1 MGLSTAW
8 ERPGEECG
16 VFGVYAPGMDVARLT
31 YFGLFALQHRGQ
43 ESAGIAASD
52 GQSITVRKDLGLV
65 SQVFDQW
72 ALASLQGDLAL
83 GHNRYSTTGSTSWE
97 NAQPT
102 YRGVDT
108 TGFALAHNGNLTN
121 TAELAQRLG
130 RQTATTDTEL
140 MAEGIARAYSDA
152 GGKGGIVGA
161 IEAALPTFAGAF
173 SLVIVDEQ
181 RLIGIRDRHGFRPLS
196 LGRIDGGWVLAS
208 ETCALDVVAAE
219 FEREVEPGEMVVID
233 GGGVESRR
241 PLKEPDPHLCILEFV
256 YFSRPDSYLCGRNVH
271 QARLR
276 MGELLAGQSPVLA
289 DVIVPVPES
298 GVPAAQGYAKA
309 SGIPYEDAFVKNRYV
324 GRTFIQPAQVMRDQG
339 IRMKLNPIPEVI
351 GGQRVL
357 IVDDSIIRG
366 STTRNLV
373 EMVRATGAAEVHLRI
388 ASPPY
393 RWPCF
398 YGMDTPERAQL
409 IAAARSVEEVAEFL
423 GVDSLAY
430 LSLENL
436 IEATGAG
443 ALGLCTA
450 CLSGDYP
457 TAVPF
462 DGDKYLLER
471 SPS

>member
-1 MGLSTAW
+1 MSPPVAW

-65 SQVFDQW
+65 SQVFNQW
-72 ALASLQGDLAL
+72 ALASLQGDVAL

-102 YRGVDT
+102 YRAVAG

-121 TAELAQRLG
+121 TAELAGKLG
-130 RQTATTDTEL
+130 RQVATTDTEL
-140 MAEGIARAYSDA
+140 MAEGIARAFDDI
-152 GGKGGIVGA
+152 GGKDGIVGA
-161 IEAALPTFAGAF
+161 VEAALPTFEGAF

-181 RLIGIRDRHGFRPLS
+181 RLIGVRDRHGFRPLS

-233 GGGVESRR
+233 GNGVESRR
-241 PLKEPDPHLCILEFV
+241 PLGTADPHLCILEFV
-256 YFSRPDSYLCGRNVH
+256 YFSRPDSYLYGRNVH
-271 QARLR
+271 QARLL
-276 MGELLAGQSPVLA
+276 MGELLAGQSPVPA

-351 GGQRVL
+351 CGRRIV

-409 IAAARSVEEVAEFL
+409 VAAERTVEQVAEFL

-436 IEATGAG
+436 VEATGA
-443 ALGLCTA
+443 ASLGLCTA

-457 TAVPF
+457 TAVPLE
-462 DGDKYLLER
+462 GDKFLLER

>member
-1 MGLSTAW
+1 MRPSFAW

-65 SQVFDQW
+65 SQVFNQW
-72 ALASLQGDLAL
+72 ALASLQGDIAL

-102 YRGVDT
+102 YRGVDG

-121 TAELAQRLG
+121 TAELAGKLG
-130 RQTATTDTEL
+130 HQTATTDTEL
-140 MAEGIARAYSDA
+140 MAEGIAAAFGEA
-152 GGKGGIVGA
+152 GGRGGIVGA
-161 IEAALPTFAGAF
+161 VEAALPTFEGAF

-181 RLIGIRDRHGFRPLS
+181 RLIGVRDRHGFRPLS

-208 ETCALDVVAAE
+208 ETCALDVVAAK

-233 GGGVESRR
+233 GDGVESRR
-241 PLKEPDPHLCILEFV
+241 PLGRADPHLCLLEFV
-256 YFSRPDSYLCGRNVH
+256 YFSRPDSYLYGQNVH

-276 MGELLAGQSPVLA
+276 MGELLAAQSPVSA

-309 SGIPYEDAFVKNRYV
+309 SGIPYVDAFVKNRYV

-351 GGQRVL
+351 AGQRVV

-409 IAAARSVEEVAEFL
+409 IAAERSVDQVGEFL

-430 LSLENL
+430 LALDKL
-436 IEATGAG
+436 IEATGA
-443 ALGLCTA
+443 ASSGLCTA

-457 TAVPF
+457 TTVPL
-462 DGDKYLLER
+462 DGDKFLLER